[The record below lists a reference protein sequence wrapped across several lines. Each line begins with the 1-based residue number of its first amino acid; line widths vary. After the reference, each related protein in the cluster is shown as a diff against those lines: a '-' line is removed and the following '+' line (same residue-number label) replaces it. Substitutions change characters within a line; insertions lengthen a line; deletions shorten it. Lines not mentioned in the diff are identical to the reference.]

1 MRVKNAVWLLVLCLG
16 VVFHGKVAG
25 AEDER
30 IKNAKEAPFSGI
42 KSKNVIFDVAD
53 DRRIEV
59 RGAFQE
65 PESLDKYMKRKFES
79 VQEELKLIREKLD
92 VMQKQLDTIAKK

>member
-1 MRVKNAVWLLVLCLG
+1 MRNAVCLLILCFG
-16 VVFHGKVAG
+16 VVSHGKVA
-25 AEDER
+25 AAADDER
-30 IKNAKEAPFSGI
+30 IKNAKEAPFSGVR
-42 KSKNVIFDVAD
+42 SKNVIFDVAD

-65 PESLDKYMKRKFES
+65 PESIDKYMKRKFEAL
-79 VQEELKLIREKLD
+79 QEELKLIREKLD